1 MAMALDAAD
10 SDHDDALMARFATG
24 DQSAARV
31 LTARHAPRAL
41 ALARRMLR
49 DEAEAEDVTQEAMFR
64 VWKMAPDWRPG
75 EAQLSTWIHRVAFN
89 LATDRLRRRRS
100 APLED
105 APEPVDEAPVALD
118 GLEAADRATALRRAL
133 DALPERQKRAV
144 ELRHFDELSNPEIAE
159 ALEVSVEAV
168 ESLLARGRRALAQ
181 SLAPHRRRLGLE

>member
-1 MAMALDAAD
+1 MAMALDAAEG
-10 SDHDDALMARFATG
+10 DHDDALMARFAAG
-24 DQSAARV
+24 DQSAARA

-49 DEAEAEDVTQEAMFR
+49 DEAEAEDVTQEAMLR
-64 VWKMAPDWRPG
+64 VWRMAPDWRPG
-75 EAQLSTWIHRVAFN
+75 EAKLSTWIHKVAFN
-89 LATDRLRRRRS
+89 LSTDRLRRRRS

-105 APEPVDEAPVALD
+105 APEPVDEAPGALD